1 MPKRPHR
8 LPHDQAVFLYALAAG
23 APAVALALFLLWRS
37 PHDPVLQWTLTL
49 GLLVCWLACA
59 AAARQRV
66 VRPLQTM
73 SNLLLALRE
82 GDYSFRAF
90 GARYGDPLGDV
101 LAEINTLGSLLQTQR
116 RGAMEATALLR
127 TVMSEMIDVAIFAF
141 DGDRRL
147 RLVNRAG
154 EKLLAER
161 APRLL
166 GRTAEALG
174 LAECLEGEPSRML
187 ATREF
192 PGAAGRWGLRRTSF
206 REEGRPHQLVVIAD
220 LSQPLREEEL
230 KAWQRLVRVLGH
242 ELNNSLAPIKSIA
255 GSLGSALRRQPRA
268 ADWEADLEAGLD
280 IIASRAESLARFLQ
294 AYSRLARL
302 PQPSFASCD
311 LPALLRRVAALETRV
326 PIALREGPALTARCD
341 PAQIEQALINLL
353 KNAAEAALEQRA
365 SGKPEAGV
373 RLGWGVQAGGA
384 EIWIED
390 DGPGVAQ
397 TGNLFVP
404 FFTTKPEGSGIG
416 LVLCRQIAENHGGSL
431 ELVNRPD
438 GAGCVA
444 HLRLSL
450 AGASPA

>member
-1 MPKRPHR
+1 
-8 LPHDQAVFLYALAAG
+8 
-23 APAVALALFLLWRS
+23 
-37 PHDPVLQWTLTL
+37 
-49 GLLVCWLACA
+49 
-59 AAARQRV
+59 
-66 VRPLQTM
+66 
-73 SNLLLALRE
+73 
-82 GDYSFRAF
+82 
-90 GARYGDPLGDV
+90 
-101 LAEINTLGSLLQTQR
+101 
-116 RGAMEATALLR
+116 
-127 TVMSEMIDVAIFAF
+127 EMIDVAIFAF

-166 GRTAEALG
+166 GRTAEVLG

-192 PGAAGRWGLRRTSF
+192 PGSSGRWGLRRTSF

-311 LPALLRRVAALETRV
+311 LPSLLRRVAALETRV
-326 PIALREGPALTARCD
+326 PVTLREGPELTVRCD

-353 KNAAEAALEQRA
+353 KNAAEAALEQRTA
-365 SGKPEAGV
+365 GKTDAAV
-373 RLGWGVQAGGA
+373 RLGWSLQAGSA

-431 ELVNRPD
+431 ELANCLNQ
-438 GAGCVA
+438 AGCIA
-444 HLRLSL
+444 RLRLPL
-450 AGASPA
+450 AGTSPA